1 MNLPTFLRIIR
12 QSPSIQSLAL
22 GGQWSD
28 FHPEIW
34 TELSALCPHL
44 RELDIKFYGAIKDF
58 PTMATLVTLFPRL
71 ESVLLIRQLFSKDPD
86 FSTLD
91 ATLQRHKQLYGTP
104 HPFKSLEI
112 TGTIRQQFPIIM
124 DALTLPVALESFK
137 IGNIIRHSRFLQ
149 TDPLP
154 TPPISL
160 ARMLELTSTNASPW
174 PCHAS
179 LTTLDISSA
188 IFPNYASTFH
198 FFGLLQEFTRL
209 RTLHFWLFHL
219 RDMICHVDSVK
230 NPSEEDAA
238 SPLETTDG
246 NSGDNST
253 PLVDVSDINNNNI
266 NGSNNPSDSNTGD
279 NNTNDNNTVDNNT
292 SDNSA
297 SDNNT
302 NDNSISESNNNSISL
317 ITSNAILINSNF
329 SSSSISLESISTS
342 SSTNSNSNS
351 SSSLN
356 PSSSGNTRVQSLTLN
371 FPTLRKVHVA
381 PVFEMVRSGL
391 GPAITIHEAR
401 LLIEAMPFMVQ
412 FDLSSCAG
420 VSRTEDS
427 ALEYDV

>member
-1 MNLPTFLRIIR
+1 PPTMDLPTFLRIIR

-22 GGQWSD
+22 GGQWRD

-34 TELSALCPHL
+34 TELSTLCPHL

-71 ESVLLIRQLFSKDPD
+71 ESVSLVRQLFSKDPD

-91 ATLQRHKQLYGTP
+91 ATLQRHKQLYGVP

-137 IGNIIRHSRFLQ
+137 IGNIIRYSRFLQ

-154 TPPISL
+154 TPPISQT
-160 ARMLELTSTNASPW
+160 RMSELTSTAATPW

-188 IFPNYASTFH
+188 TFPNYASTFH

-230 NPSEEDAA
+230 NPSEEDAT
-238 SPLETTDG
+238 SPLDTSIV
-246 NSGDNST
+246 NSGDDNTT
-253 PLVDVSDINNNNI
+253 PLVDTSNSSNS
-266 NGSNNPSDSNTGD
+266 NGDSNSSSNNTSG
-279 NNTNDNNTVDNNT
+279 NNTSHNNTSIDITSDNNT
-292 SDNSA
+292 SD
-297 SDNNT
+297 
-302 NDNSISESNNNSISL
+302 SNNNNISFM
-317 ITSNAILINSNF
+317 TSTSILINSHF
-329 SSSSISLESISTS
+329 SNSSISLESISTS
-342 SSTNSNSNS
+342 SSTNSNSSS

-381 PVFEMVRSGL
+381 PVFEMLRSGL

-401 LLIEAMPFMVQ
+401 LLIQAMPFMVQ

-420 VSRTEDS
+420 
-427 ALEYDV
+427 ALEVEELQKEYPALKIQH